1 MPTAAP
7 FVRRLDAKFP
17 IAILLLTVLLTS
29 GCGSLSIR
37 QTRYDNPR
45 VRALQARSL
54 EEVEATPIAGESIDR
69 FFRQRVALIEST
81 NQVLASGRATP
92 VSPDGYYLTAQ
103 HVVDQS
109 PFYLSTFRFKKP
121 IPPGVTVFE
130 SNDHF
135 EIVRLPGRL
144 IWSHPEVDVALVHF
158 PHRPETH
165 FAQIQSHPLIGESV
179 FCAADRGKVFID
191 KKGRRFGNGP
201 YQTAGTLLR
210 REKADPEGEWAL
222 YETTLV
228 GRGGMSGGPVVDNRG
243 RLLGVASTVQ
253 LYWHWDRRKRTRLSF
268 AALDP
273 ELMERIIQSD
283 RATRSQHPFP

>member
-1 MPTAAP
+1 MNTEPPSKTG
-7 FVRRLDAKFP
+7 RDAGVP
-17 IAILLLTVLLTS
+17 LVVLALCLLLTS
-29 GCGSLSIR
+29 ACGSLSIH
-37 QTRYDNPR
+37 QTRHDNPR

-54 EEVEATPIAGESIDR
+54 EEVEARPIEGESIDR
-69 FFRQRVALIEST
+69 FFRQRVGLIEST
-81 NQVLASGRATP
+81 NQVLASGRAAP
-92 VSPDGYYLTAQ
+92 VSPDGYYLTAH

-144 IWSHPEVDVALVHF
+144 IWSHPDVDLALVHF
-158 PHRPETH
+158 PHRPRVH
-165 FAQIQSHPLIGESV
+165 FAHIDHQPPIGETV
-179 FCAADRGKVFID
+179 FCGSDRGKVFID
-191 KKGRRFGNGP
+191 KKGRRYGNGP
-201 YQTAGTLLR
+201 YQTAGTILE
-210 REKADPEGEWAL
+210 REEAGENGEWAL

-228 GRGGMSGGPVVDNRG
+228 GRGGMSGGPVVDRHG

-253 LYWHWDRRKRTRLSF
+253 LYWHWERRRRTRLSF

-273 ELMERIIQSD
+273 EWMEHIIESD
-283 RATRSQHPFP
+283 RITQSRTDF